1 MSTCFKG
8 IHDRDRCQGV
18 LCSLLVALCMAVY
31 ASPAFAESTISQEL
45 QKNAPVILDGLR
57 ARNCKTVGVLKFR
70 VKMGADAPSDNV
82 GTFNLLAAGRLE
94 NALTLAEPNPQKPI
108 RLVRD
113 ASSVATS
120 VKGTSHLSPE
130 GRGKLFSLDYPVAWG
145 ESGEKLKV
153 DAFVT
158 GVAIVDANLQ
168 TLQLCVLGVFPK
180 GEPIA
185 LLAPPI
191 SCQVTWDLIPE
202 LGKAFT
208 TRGASG
214 PQSPPNGA
222 AREAVEFRVYYDGR
236 PVDAREKDA
245 EGVFWIPEPKTGQ
258 KVEFQ
263 LWRSDGLKHLV
274 GAVLKVNGENTA
286 RKGERIAS
294 AFCRKWLLKPQASPL
309 RIGGYQTDTERR
321 DDFRIATPE
330 ESRELELYYGS
341 DVGLIT
347 LELFREVGVAPP
359 VPSPK
364 SSPESLADDTK
375 KRGGAQGLADASP
388 DLAAIKKGF
397 IPPTTPPDQ
406 EARQTQLRSGA
417 TVFASR
423 GVITGGDESKFQ
435 IELVDCKLEEQPFMS
450 FVLRYY
456 KPTR

>member
-18 LCSLLVALCMAVY
+18 LCSLLLAAGMAVY

-82 GTFNLLAAGRLE
+82 GTFNLLAASRLE
-94 NALTLAEPNPQKPI
+94 NALTLAEPNPEKPI

-113 ASSVATS
+113 ASSVAAS

-130 GRGKLFSLDYPVAWG
+130 GRDKIFSLDYPVAWG

-168 TLQLCVLGVFPK
+168 TLQLCVLGVFPSTPDPK
-180 GEPIA
+180 RDAIE

-191 SCQVTWDLIPE
+191 SCKVTWDLIPE

-208 TRGASG
+208 SRGVGG
-214 PQSPPNGA
+214 PQTPAGGA
-222 AREAVEFRVYYDGR
+222 PREAVEFRVYYDGR
-236 PVDAREKDA
+236 PVDASQKDA

-263 LWRSDGLKHLV
+263 LWRSDDLGHFV

-286 RKGERIAS
+286 RKGERDAS
-294 AFCRKWLLKPQASPL
+294 AFCRKWLLKPQASPI

-330 ESRELELYYGS
+330 ESRELEMYYGS

-347 LELFREVGVAPP
+347 LELFREVGAGPP
-359 VPSPK
+359 VPGPK
-364 SSPESLADDTK
+364 NSTESLAGGTK
-375 KRGGAQGLADASP
+375 KEDVPQDLADASP

-397 IPPTTPPDQ
+397 IPPKTPPDQ
-406 EARQTQLRSGA
+406 EAR
-417 TVFASR
+417 
-423 GVITGGDESKFQ
+423 
-435 IELVDCKLEEQPFMS
+435 
-450 FVLRYY
+450 
-456 KPTR
+456 